1 MTDKND
7 LEENARIEE
16 TQELLEN
23 IDDPVKLYLREIT
36 STPLLSN
43 EEEFR
48 LALAVQ
54 ADELAKNC
62 SNELTGMNLQTILAD
77 IQHSWESVINDAHR
91 LKHNPP
97 DVMSVLKEVR
107 AFQDELL
114 PGEPSYTRAFLDLPR
129 WGNDRLWEV
138 FATNILRFFQAV
150 FLLGSSN
157 LDLLIQ
163 HLRKHDETILDAL
176 GKIDF
181 NADLIETRASQ

>member
-7 LEENARIEE
+7 LEDNARIEE

-77 IQHSWESVINDAHR
+77 IQHSWESIINDAHR

-97 DVMSVLKEVR
+97 DVIAILKEVR

-114 PGEPSYTRAFLDLPR
+114 PGEPSYTRAFLDLP
-129 WGNDRLWEV
+129 
-138 FATNILRFFQAV
+138 
-150 FLLGSSN
+150 
-157 LDLLIQ
+157 
-163 HLRKHDETILDAL
+163 
-176 GKIDF
+176 
-181 NADLIETRASQ
+181 